1 MKKNNM
7 TMTETRNVD
16 FFCANREL
24 SDRVSEFF
32 RCVLRKKEINL
43 EYSNKITELQNS
55 IENLEKLA
63 GSIMADQ
70 IPALK
75 QAAYDQLQTF
85 ESDRKK
91 LIDEQATFEYTQ
103 ADKDFKKAMSKNPA
117 ADEVME
123 EVGKWFD
130 NYGLNV
136 RDTFFMEEVCGT
148 FGMKIDYKT
157 IVNTD
162 GKRTLKVDSNNV
174 LKNLYACAYE
184 HMVAVG
190 TIKANQI
197 PELVRKAYMPKKV
210 NKKNK

>member
-1 MKKNNM
+1 M
-7 TMTETRNVD
+7 TATRNVD

-43 EYSNKITELQNS
+43 EYSNKIAELQNS
-55 IENLEKLA
+55 VENLEKLA

-91 LIDEQATFEYTQ
+91 LIEEQTTFEYTQ

-117 ADEVME
+117 ADDVME

-136 RDTFFMEEVCGT
+136 RDTFFMEEVCST

-157 IVNTD
+157 MVDNN
-162 GKRTLKVDSNNV
+162 GKRVLKVDANNA
-174 LKNLYACAYE
+174 LKNMYACAYE
-184 HMVAVG
+184 HMVEVG
-190 TIKANQI
+190 TIKSAQI
-197 PELVRKAYMPKKV
+197 PELVRKAYMPKKKS
-210 NKKNK
+210 KKDKKQNV